1 MKYINNNFFVE
12 KVSSKKLANRF
23 GTPLY
28 CYSHAKLKKNINN
41 FKLNFSKLNPLICFA
56 IKSNSNLKIIKEV
69 KKLGLGADVVS
80 KGELMQA
87 IKAGISPSKIVF
99 SGVGKTSSEIKYAID
114 KKIMLINS
122 ESRSE
127 VMEIEKI
134 AKTKNKIV
142 DVGLRLNPN
151 TDAKTLN
158 KISTGKKGDKFGVNE
173 KTFIE
178 LVSYIK
184 KSKFINLKC
193 LSVHIGSQI
202 FENKPY
208 EKMLKVIDKI
218 ISKINFKFDFIDLGG
233 GMGISYKNDNKK
245 FNYSNY
251 QKSIIKF
258 LGKYNSKI
266 IFEPGRSIVGNVGIL
281 ISKIIYIKENQ
292 SKNFI
297 ILDAGMNDLM
307 RPALYGAKH
316 RIIPLNKKK
325 NKISNKTYEFVG
337 PICESTDK
345 FLSIKKFQ
353 KLKEKDLIIICDVGA
368 YGSSLSSNYNLRS
381 KPAEILIKGPKIIIA
396 KKRQRLKD
404 II

>member
-12 KVSSKKLANRF
+12 KVSSKRLAKLF
-23 GTPLY
+23 DTPLY
-28 CYSHAKLKKNINN
+28 CYSYEILKKNINN

-56 IKSNSNLKIIKEV
+56 IKSNSNLSIIKEI

-80 KGELMQA
+80 KGELIQA
-87 IKAGISPSKIVF
+87 MRAGINPKKIVF
-99 SGVGKTSSEIKYAID
+99 SGVGKTYSELKYAID
-114 KKIMLINS
+114 KKILLINS
-122 ESRSE
+122 ESKSE
-127 VMEIEKI
+127 VIEIEKI
-134 AKTKNKIV
+134 AKSRKKIV
-142 DVGLRLNPN
+142 DIGVRLNPN
-151 TDAKTLN
+151 TDAKTLK

-178 LVSYIK
+178 LVNYIK
-184 KSKFINLKC
+184 KSKYINLRC

-208 EKMLKVIDKI
+208 EKMLKVIDRL
-218 ISKINFKFDFIDLGG
+218 ISKIKFKFDFIDLGG
-233 GMGISYKNDNKK
+233 GIGISYKSDNRK
-245 FNYSNY
+245 FNYTNY
-251 QKSIIKF
+251 QKSIIRI

-266 IFEPGRSIVGNVGIL
+266 IFEPGRSIVGNTGIL

-316 RIIPLNKKK
+316 RIIPINKTKK
-325 NKISNKTYEFVG
+325 FSNKPYEFVG

-345 FLSIKKFQ
+345 FISTKKFQ
-353 KLKEKDLIIICDVGA
+353 KLQEKDLIIICDVGA
-368 YGSSLSSNYNLRS
+368 YGYSLSSNYNLRP
-381 KPAEILIKGPKIIIA
+381 KPAEIVIKGSKIIIA
-396 KKRQRLKD
+396 KKRQRLID